1 MPPQGRH
8 GYVSDLTLR
17 AVRDD
22 ADYEAWSTALYSVFL
37 QDRQDDEITAA
48 RKFSDLDRL
57 FGFHDGN
64 RWVATAGDYRKK
76 VTLPGGTVVDVPA
89 VTGVTVSPGHR
100 RRGLLTQMMRH
111 QLDTIR
117 ARGTEPVAMLF
128 ASEARIYGRFGYGM
142 ASQNAVLSGQVRDL
156 DFRPEVNLG
165 DGTVDEIDAAT
176 LLAQGPAIYDASFTA
191 LPGQMNRPR
200 SWWDY
205 NILDNDERRKNS
217 GRIRFALHR
226 ESDGSPSGFAI
237 YRPKSSWNAAGP
249 NGEIHVEEAVA
260 TNARAY
266 ARLWRFLIDIDLVR
280 SIKFDGASV
289 DEPVR
294 HLLADTR
301 ALECEATDGIFVR
314 LVEVDRALAARRYA
328 APVDVVLEV
337 TDEFCDWNTGRYRL
351 RGDLDGAE
359 CERTDAPADIAI
371 SARDLGAIYLGG
383 IGLAQLVTAGLVAEL
398 TPGAAHRTAVA
409 FSWPIV
415 PAIPDH
421 F

>member
-1 MPPQGRH
+1 M
-8 GYVSDLTLR
+8 SDLILR

-64 RWVATAGDYRKK
+64 RWVATAGDYRKT
-76 VTLPGGTVVDVPA
+76 VALPGGAVVDVPA
-89 VTGVTVSPGHR
+89 VTAVTVAPGHR

-176 LLAQGPAIYDASFTA
+176 LLAEGPAIYDASFST

-205 NILDNDERRKNS
+205 NILDNDERRKCS
-217 GRIRFALHR
+217 GSIRFALHR
-226 ESDGSPSGFAI
+226 ESDGTASGFAI
-237 YRPKSSWNAAGP
+237 FRPKSSWNAAGP

-260 TNARAY
+260 TNPRAY

-294 HLLADTR
+294 HLLADGR
-301 ALECEATDGIFVR
+301 ALECEVTDGIFVR
-314 LVEVDRALAARRYA
+314 LVEVDRALAARSYA
-328 APVDVVLEV
+328 TPVDVVFEV
-337 TDEFCDWNTGRYRL
+337 TDEFCDWNTGSYRL
-351 RGDLDGAE
+351 RGDTDGAE
-359 CERTDAPADIAI
+359 CQRTDAPADITI

-383 IGLAQLVTAGLVAEL
+383 TSLAQLVTAGLVTEL